1 LGYKFK
7 KIKMKKILLVGLS
20 LVSVSSFA
28 QFKNSDNKT
37 LFENVKPNL
46 KTMFKPGSGQP
57 KATRANSRW
66 YDPLISTLQFRNG
79 DTTGLD
85 NNTNNVFLWQDT
97 TMLVRY
103 STSTG
108 STYLGGIYLKS
119 MAQIFDPTAL
129 RFNSPVFN
137 AGELQVKK
145 TDGFTVDS
153 VAFAGFYRRLPSKN
167 NIVDSLIVTVGYGT
181 GSGSTS
187 AVSNQYV
194 LAGTNGAS
202 TIACYG
208 TDSMTIGV
216 LYYNF
221 AKMGLDGSNVI
232 RKAIPLTAADSGG
245 KYFQTNLNLVVP
257 AGNKVAMS
265 VDFKSGDTWIPKV
278 DSISNFNSFRAFY
291 TEEVAN
297 ELQSYNK
304 NDWNSTASL
313 EGDTTGWGDQYVP
326 NYFYIGSACGK
337 TFDREQYWSLYKIT
351 SGSTT
356 FVSIDDIKT
365 QVAVNVS
372 PNPATNYVMFDMNFA
387 NSFKSTSIQVT
398 NMMGQVVKTATLGKV
413 TANTSKKFKMNIDDL
428 TSGLYIYTITA
439 DGKSQSGK
447 LSIK

>member
-1 LGYKFK
+1 
-7 KIKMKKILLVGLS
+7 MKKILLVGLS
-20 LVSVSSFA
+20 LVSVSAYA
-28 QFKNSDNKT
+28 QFKNSNNKT
-37 LFENVKPNL
+37 LFESVKPNI
-46 KTMFKPGSGQP
+46 KTLVKPGAGQS

-66 YDPLISTLQFRNG
+66 YDPLTSTLQYRNG

-85 NNTNNVFLWQDT
+85 NNTNSTFLWRDT

-119 MAQIFDPTAL
+119 MAQIFDPTAA

-145 TDGFTVDS
+145 ADGFTVDS

-167 NIVDSLIVTVGYGT
+167 NIIDSLIITVGYGT
-181 GSGSTS
+181 GNGGTS
-187 AVSNQYV
+187 AVSNQYI

-202 TIACYG
+202 TLACYA
-208 TDSMTIGV
+208 TDSMNIGV

-232 RKAIPLTAADSGG
+232 RKAIPLSAADSGG
-245 KYFQTNLNLVVP
+245 KYFQTAINLVVP

-265 VDFKSGDTWIPKV
+265 VDFKTGDTWIPNV
-278 DSISNFNSFRAFY
+278 DTIGNYNFFRAYY

-326 NYFYIGSACGK
+326 NYFYIGSACAK

-365 QVAVNVS
+365 QVAVNVT
-372 PNPATNYVMFDMNFA
+372 PNPASNVVNFDMSFA
-387 NSFKSTSIQVT
+387 NSFKTASIQLS
-398 NMMGQVVKTATLGKV
+398 NIMGQVVKTVSLGAL
-413 TANTSKKFKMNIDDL
+413 TANTSKEYKMNVADL